1 MKKDSC
7 KNTLKDYWG
16 AAPVLQKT
24 ILFFA
29 VGVIALAIAGIYIV
43 LEKNTGN
50 NGKTDREG

>member
-1 MKKDSC
+1 MCTCGKIA
-7 KNTLKDYWG
+7 LYDYWG
-16 AAPVLQKT
+16 APVLQKT
-24 ILFFA
+24 VLFFA